1 MSSNSSDILYLEHVN
16 CISYH
21 NPLSKYPLSMNMIFR
36 LTVFLLI
43 VFLPLVA
50 CGAGGAERVSCTKH
64 ELVTIV
70 SSTGEP
76 AYVCD
81 ATQKAIEFLARYDL
95 RLKRPVTMEIIET
108 SINSRGYIAFGSYDR
123 QLDKIQLMSFKA
135 IMAGQAPEMYGQ
147 PFDLEHYRG
156 AIAHEI
162 AHSVFH
168 HNSGDIEDQL
178 TNASQEYLAH
188 ATQLGVLS
196 PQRREQIIR
205 ASDVGPWEPGDSIS
219 EIYMSLNPA
228 GFAVKSY
235 LHLTALEDP
244 HPFIKILLRN
254 NWFYVSVP

>member
-1 MSSNSSDILYLEHVN
+1 
-16 CISYH
+16 
-21 NPLSKYPLSMNMIFR
+21 MNIMFR
-36 LTVFLLI
+36 LVVSHILLFFPLI
-43 VFLPLVA
+43 VN
-50 CGAGGAERVSCTKH
+50 GAESTEKVYCANH

-70 SSTGEP
+70 SSDGEP
-76 AYVCD
+76 PYVCD

-95 RLKRPVTMEIIET
+95 HLKRPVTMEIVET

-135 IMAGQAPEMYGQ
+135 IMAGQAPEMYDQ

-168 HNSGDIEDQL
+168 HNSEDIEDQL

-196 PQRREQIIR
+196 PQRRKQIIS
-205 ASDVGPWEPGDSIS
+205 AADVGPWEPGDSIS
-219 EIYMSLNPA
+219 EIYMSLNPT